1 MSAPRLAGRLSADL
15 VLCSP
20 QGFNAVKDYAI
31 DLRGTRRGGTLRV
44 SLCACALPGLQ
55 TAELLQPC
63 RCSRG

>member
-31 DLRGTRRGGTLRV
+31 DLRGTRGGRGSRFV
-44 SLCACALPGLQ
+44 HVRCFGLQ
-55 TAELLQPC
+55 TVEHLQPC
-63 RCSRG
+63 RCLRG